1 MYEVFLDTNILRLQS
16 NFIKWADEIGDMSDA
31 YKTFVPSFQRSRE
44 GWIYA
49 GRTVDGKKFA
59 PLSPRYAITKNLL
72 YGNQPILIAS
82 GKMINAIRGHQG
94 WKQRITKDNLFM
106 EIDLPYASYHQDGT
120 SKMPQR
126 NYFLTKNGTLN
137 KMDYAQLMQA
147 MEGRINEVTE
157 ARLNQTI
164 VEMARGK

>member
-1 MYEVFLDTNILRLQS
+1 MYSIFLNNNIVRLQS

-31 YKTFVPSFQRSRE
+31 YKKFVPQFQKSRV

-49 GRTVDGKKFA
+49 GRDVDGKKHA
-59 PLSPRYAITKNLL
+59 PLTPRYAIIKDMM
-72 YGNQPILIAS
+72 YGSQPILIAS
-82 GKMINAIRGHQG
+82 GKMIRAIRGGEG
-94 WKQRITKDNLFM
+94 WKQRITKDSLFM

-120 SKMPQR
+120 SKMAQR
-126 NYFLTKNGTLN
+126 SYFLTKYGTLN

-147 MEGRINEVTE
+147 MEGQINEITE

-164 VEMARGK
+164 VELARGK